1 MKYILIFMLLSNCIL
16 AQSTRR
22 ISKDF
27 DGDSIKDTVYI
38 DSDTK
43 KLVCLLSTQ
52 HFKKMESKGI
62 PSLNF
67 GNTLVETKK
76 GFEFWNDYDRSGFIN
91 EFLYNKVI
99 KKMQLIKI
107 TRTDYD
113 ISWTK
118 YGEKVKGGSGKST
131 IDLLTNNYIGDFYAV
146 IDEKLIKLPLINAK
160 IVLTE
165 TTIENFSDAIYF
177 NFEKKCVALYEEQKA
192 KMK

>member
-1 MKYILIFMLLSNCIL
+1 M
-16 AQSTRR
+16 
-22 ISKDF
+22 
-27 DGDSIKDTVYI
+27 

-43 KLVCLLSTQ
+43 KLVCLLSIQ
-52 HFKKMESKGI
+52 HFKKMESQGI

-76 GFEFWNDYDRSGFIN
+76 GFEFWNDYGRSGFIN
-91 EFLYNKVI
+91 EFLYNKVTN
-99 KKMQLIKI
+99 KMQLIKI

-131 IDLLTNNYIGDFYAV
+131 INLLTNDYIGNFYAV

-160 IVLTE
+160 IVFPE

-177 NFEKKCVALYEEQKA
+177 DFEKKCITLYEEQKA